1 MHIMDFGFPI
11 FNSSTI
17 KILNTEFIAILVHL
31 FFSLRNPKIY
41 NNYSCPDKSQLPIY
55 TTQQTILVTWTLW
68 VLNEFE
74 FEIWVKEYLHVKN

>member
-31 FFSLRNPKIY
+31 FFPSETQKSVIIIVVLISLNYQYILLSKPFWSLELYEFLMNLNLKFGLRKIY
-41 NNYSCPDKSQLPIY
+41 M
-55 TTQQTILVTWTLW
+55 
-68 VLNEFE
+68 
-74 FEIWVKEYLHVKN
+74 